1 MVCIPKKIN
10 VGAGRGGL
18 RVFVVEDEPVIRM
31 LVVDMIEELGCR
43 VVAEAGNI
51 GEAVRLAQSGDF
63 DLAILDVNL
72 HGEMASSAAELIQAR
87 GLPLIFATG
96 YGAAGLPAQF
106 RDHAVL
112 QKPFELKALAAA
124 IDEVLASRSP

>member
-10 VGAGRGGL
+10 FSAGRSGF

-43 VVAEAGNI
+43 VVAEAGDI
-51 GEAVRLAQSGDF
+51 GEAVKLAQSSDF

-72 HGEMASSAAELIQAR
+72 QGKMASSAAELIQAR

-106 RDHAVL
+106 RDHAVV
-112 QKPFELKALAAA
+112 QRPFEIKALAAA
-124 IDEVLASRSP
+124 IDEVIASRSP

>member
-10 VGAGRGGL
+10 FSAGRSGL
-18 RVFVVEDEPVIRM
+18 RVFVVEDEPVMRM

-43 VVAEAGNI
+43 VVAEAGDI
-51 GEAVRLAQSGDF
+51 GE
-63 DLAILDVNL
+63 
-72 HGEMASSAAELIQAR
+72 AELIQAR

-106 RDHAVL
+106 RDHAVV
-112 QKPFELKALAAA
+112 QRPFEIKALAAA
-124 IDEVLASRSP
+124 IDEVIASRSP

>member
-10 VGAGRGGL
+10 FSAGRSGL
-18 RVFVVEDEPVIRM
+18 RVFVVEDEPVMRM

-43 VVAEAGNI
+43 VVAEAGDI
-51 GEAVRLAQSGDF
+51 GEAVKLAQSSDF

-72 HGEMASSAAELIQAR
+72 QGKMASSAAELIQAR

-106 RDHAVL
+106 RDHAVV
-112 QKPFELKALAAA
+112 QRPFEIKALAAA
-124 IDEVLASRSP
+124 IDEVIASRSP